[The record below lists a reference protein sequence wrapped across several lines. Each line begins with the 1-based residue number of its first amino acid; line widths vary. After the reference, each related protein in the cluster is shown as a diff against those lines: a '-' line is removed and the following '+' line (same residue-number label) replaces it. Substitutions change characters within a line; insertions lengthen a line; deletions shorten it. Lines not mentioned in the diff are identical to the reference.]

1 MKRYIIVFVIF
12 ITSAFSF
19 NDSLLNFNLKEN
31 SKEVIQAD
39 SILFPEI
46 KHREQTKL
54 INQLLTRYHYKKVSF
69 DDSLSVEILN
79 NYIKSLDPNRE
90 YFYGADIKY
99 FDQYKYEIDN
109 YIYNGYLEPIY
120 EIFAV
125 YNERVRD
132 RIDYVF
138 DLLSKEPDFT
148 IDEEFLYDRKD
159 GEWFSTE
166 VALNDHW
173 RKKIKYSMLNMKI
186 LGKSWKDNQ
195 ETLDKRYKRFQKTV
209 SQFNNEDVFEI
220 FINSYTELYDPHTN
234 YFSPVNA
241 DRFEIVMSKSFEGIG
256 ARLQQ
261 DIEYTTIYE
270 VMPGGPAYRSGKL
283 EKGDKIIGVSQGDEG
298 VFEDI
303 IGWRL
308 DDVVS
313 KIKGPKGSVVRLL
326 VMKRESEFDDY
337 PDTLSLERD
346 VVDVVDEDA
355 TFDVVPFNSQNKIY
369 NFGIIKI
376 PSFYIN
382 FDDAQKGILDYKSV
396 TRDVKKCIDS
406 LRDKSVDGI
415 IIDLR
420 NNGGGSLQ
428 EAIDLTGLFIETG
441 PVVQIKSANGRI
453 DVEKDFDKNIYYDGP
468 LLLLNNSFTA
478 SSSEI
483 FSGAVQDYKRG
494 LVVGESTFGKGTV
507 QNLLGLDRFF
517 PKSDEKFGQLKL
529 TLAKYYRVSG
539 GSTQKVGVIPHV
551 EFPNIYDRSIYT
563 ENSRENALKWDKIR
577 EISFDEKEFVSQKL
591 VDHLKIKFNKDLNS
605 DSTFI
610 NYMSYVSKIKE
621 NRNRLLV
628 TLNYDKRLQE
638 KKNNDL
644 KNTSLDTSVKITEI
658 FPIKE
663 KNLMDKIKNDLYLR
677 ESLKLFAEML
687 GFKES

>member
-1 MKRYIIVFVIF
+1 MKRYMIVFVIS

-19 NDSLLNFNLKEN
+19 NSSLLNFD
-31 SKEVIQAD
+31 SKETIQAD

-54 INQLLTRYHYKKVSF
+54 INQLLTRYHYKKISL
-69 DDSLSVEILN
+69 DDSLSVKILN

-99 FDQYKYEIDN
+99 FNQHKYEIDN
-109 YIYNGYLEPIY
+109 YIYNGYLEPVY
-120 EIFAV
+120 EIFTV

-138 DLLSKEPDFT
+138 DLLSKEPNFT
-148 IDEEFLYDRKD
+148 VDEEFFHDRKD
-159 GEWFSTE
+159 REWFLTE
-166 VALNDHW
+166 VELNDHW
-173 RKKIKYSMLNMKI
+173 RKKIKYSILNMKI

-195 ETLDKRYKRFQKTV
+195 ETLDKRYKRFQKTI

-241 DRFEIVMSKSFEGIG
+241 DRFEITMSKSFEGIG

-283 EKGDKIIGVSQGDEG
+283 EKGDKIIGVSQGNEE

-308 DDVVS
+308 DDVVT

-337 PDTLSLERD
+337 PDTLSLVRD
-346 VVDVVDEDA
+346 VVNVVDEDA
-355 TFDVVPFNSQNKIY
+355 TFDVVPFNSQDKIY
-369 NFGIIKI
+369 YFGIIKI

-406 LRDKSVDGI
+406 LREKSVDGI

-428 EAIDLTGLFIETG
+428 EAIELTGLFIETG

-453 DVEKDFDKNIYYDGP
+453 SVEKDFDKNIYYDGP

-483 FSGAVQDYKRG
+483 FSGALQDYKRG

-539 GSTQKVGVIPHV
+539 GSTQKIGVIPHV

-563 ENSRENALKWDKIR
+563 ENSRKNALKWDKIR
-577 EISFDEKEFVSQKL
+577 EISYDEKEFISQKL

-610 NYMSYVSKIKE
+610 NYMSYVSKIKK
-621 NRNRLLV
+621 NRNKLSV
-628 TLNYDKRLQE
+628 TLNYNKRIQE
-638 KKNNDL
+638 KKNDSL
-644 KNTSLDTSVKITEI
+644 KNNLLDTSVKITEI
-658 FPIKE
+658 FPIEE

-687 GFKES
+687 AFKES

>member
-1 MKRYIIVFVIF
+1 MKRYMIAFVIC

-19 NDSLLNFNLKEN
+19 NSSLLSFD

-54 INQLLTRYHYKKVSF
+54 INQLLTRYHYKKISL
-69 DDSLSVEILN
+69 DDSLSVKILN

-99 FDQYKYEIDN
+99 FNQYKYEIDN

-120 EIFAV
+120 EIFTV

-138 DLLSKEPDFT
+138 DLLSKEPNFT
-148 IDEEFLYDRKD
+148 VDEEFFYDRKD
-159 GEWFSTE
+159 SEWFLTE
-166 VALNDHW
+166 VELNDHW
-173 RKKIKYSMLNMKI
+173 RKKIKYSILNMKI

-195 ETLDKRYKRFQKTV
+195 ETLDKRYKRFQKTI

-241 DRFEIVMSKSFEGIG
+241 DRFEITMSKSFEGIG

-283 EKGDKIIGVSQGDEG
+283 EKGDKIIGVSQGNEE

-308 DDVVS
+308 DDVVT

-337 PDTLSLERD
+337 PDTLSLVRD
-346 VVDVVDEDA
+346 VVNVVDEDA
-355 TFDVVPFNSQNKIY
+355 TFDVVPFNSQDKIY
-369 NFGIIKI
+369 YFGIIKI

-406 LRDKSVDGI
+406 LREKSVDGI

-428 EAIDLTGLFIETG
+428 EAIELTGLFIETG

-483 FSGAVQDYKRG
+483 FSGALQDYKRG

-539 GSTQKVGVIPHV
+539 GSTQKIGVIPHV

-563 ENSRENALKWDKIR
+563 ENSRKNALKWDKIR
-577 EISFDEKEFVSQKL
+577 EISYDEKEFVSQKL

-621 NRNRLLV
+621 NRNKLSF
-628 TLNYDKRLQE
+628 TLNYNKRIQE
-638 KKNNDL
+638 KKNDSL
-644 KNTSLDTSVKITEI
+644 KNNLLDTSVKITEI
-658 FPIKE
+658 FPIEE

>member
-1 MKRYIIVFVIF
+1 
-12 ITSAFSF
+12 
-19 NDSLLNFNLKEN
+19 
-31 SKEVIQAD
+31 
-39 SILFPEI
+39 
-46 KHREQTKL
+46 
-54 INQLLTRYHYKKVSF
+54 
-69 DDSLSVEILN
+69 
-79 NYIKSLDPNRE
+79 
-90 YFYGADIKY
+90 
-99 FDQYKYEIDN
+99 
-109 YIYNGYLEPIY
+109 
-120 EIFAV
+120 
-125 YNERVRD
+125 
-132 RIDYVF
+132 
-138 DLLSKEPDFT
+138 
-148 IDEEFLYDRKD
+148 
-159 GEWFSTE
+159 
-166 VALNDHW
+166 
-173 RKKIKYSMLNMKI
+173 
-186 LGKSWKDNQ
+186 
-195 ETLDKRYKRFQKTV
+195 
-209 SQFNNEDVFEI
+209 
-220 FINSYTELYDPHTN
+220 
-234 YFSPVNA
+234 
-241 DRFEIVMSKSFEGIG
+241 MSKSFEGIG

-283 EKGDKIIGVSQGDEG
+283 EKGDKIIGVSQGYEG

-382 FDDAQKGILDYKSV
+382 FDDAQKGRIDYKSV

-563 ENSRENALKWDKIR
+563 ENSRKNALKWDKIR

-591 VDHLKIKFNKDLNS
+591 DDHLKIKFNKDLNS